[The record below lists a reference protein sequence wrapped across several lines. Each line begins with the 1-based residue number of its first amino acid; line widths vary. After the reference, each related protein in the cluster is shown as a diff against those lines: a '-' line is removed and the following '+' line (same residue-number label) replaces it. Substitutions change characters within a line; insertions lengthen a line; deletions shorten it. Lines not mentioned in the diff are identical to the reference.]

1 MGESM
6 KKISN
11 WLDAINLKE
20 LETHLKQV
28 IQEKTKKEI
37 EFYSPVKINLSNG
50 KPVILFGYSQL
61 DYWRD
66 GIYGIEE
73 IYLDTLYILGEFGLS
88 KIDAT
93 FLDGAT
99 PLVFDDCNFQELILE
114 GYIRPDWA
122 TQEDRFWK
130 KPTIREILEN
140 LDFLNQ
146 NDIQKIEDIME
157 LELHCYDNL
166 VTKNKWIKYVADKNS
181 ELAGNGL
188 VGIIYYQNALEHL
201 NDNENTS
208 ISQQKRLIEKFASQS
223 SEFEEWSKN
232 KETKRVNFEN
242 EENKK
247 LIKNI
252 SSKILGYKSTD
263 LTKN

>member
-37 EFYSPVKINLSNG
+37 EFYSSVKINLSNG

-99 PLVFDDCNFQELILE
+99 PLFFDDCNFQELILE

-122 TQEDRFWK
+122 TQEDRFLG
-130 KPTIREILEN
+130 KPTISGILEN

-146 NDIQKIEDIME
+146 NDIQKIEDIYA
-157 LELHCYDNL
+157 LELHCYDGII
-166 VTKNKWIKYVADKNS
+166 TKNKWINMLPTKTVN
-181 ELAGNGL
+181 L
-188 VGIIYYQNALEHL
+188 LEM
-201 NDNENTS
+201 
-208 ISQQKRLIEKFASQS
+208 
-223 SEFEEWSKN
+223 
-232 KETKRVNFEN
+232 
-242 EENKK
+242 
-247 LIKNI
+247 
-252 SSKILGYKSTD
+252 D
-263 LTKN
+263 LLE

>member
-73 IYLDTLYILGEFGLS
+73 IYLDTL
-88 KIDAT
+88 
-93 FLDGAT
+93 
-99 PLVFDDCNFQELILE
+99 
-114 GYIRPDWA
+114 
-122 TQEDRFWK
+122 
-130 KPTIREILEN
+130 
-140 LDFLNQ
+140 
-146 NDIQKIEDIME
+146 
-157 LELHCYDNL
+157 
-166 VTKNKWIKYVADKNS
+166 
-181 ELAGNGL
+181 
-188 VGIIYYQNALEHL
+188 
-201 NDNENTS
+201 
-208 ISQQKRLIEKFASQS
+208 
-223 SEFEEWSKN
+223 
-232 KETKRVNFEN
+232 
-242 EENKK
+242 
-247 LIKNI
+247 
-252 SSKILGYKSTD
+252 
-263 LTKN
+263 

>member
-146 NDIQKIEDIME
+146 NDI
-157 LELHCYDNL
+157 LL
-166 VTKNKWIKYVADKNS
+166 
-181 ELAGNGL
+181 
-188 VGIIYYQNALEHL
+188 
-201 NDNENTS
+201 
-208 ISQQKRLIEKFASQS
+208 
-223 SEFEEWSKN
+223 
-232 KETKRVNFEN
+232 
-242 EENKK
+242 
-247 LIKNI
+247 
-252 SSKILGYKSTD
+252 KILW
-263 LTKN
+263 N